1 MSFKL
6 QQIPSESKFCQHL
19 RMQVLETCSPRE
31 LVSDLL
37 TQCHAWEQR
46 ERKLNYLVMVYYIMA
61 LSLFRKSQCDGGLC
75 PPEARLTLAVA
86 R

>member
-6 QQIPSESKFCQHL
+6 QQIPPESKFCQQL
-19 RMQVLETCSPRE
+19 RLPLLETCYPRE

-37 TQCHAWEQR
+37 TQCQAWEQR
-46 ERKLNYLVMVYYIMA
+46 ERKLSQLVMVYSIMA
-61 LSLFRKSQCDGGLC
+61 LSLFRKSQCDSGLC
-75 PPEARLTLAVA
+75 PPESRLTLAVA